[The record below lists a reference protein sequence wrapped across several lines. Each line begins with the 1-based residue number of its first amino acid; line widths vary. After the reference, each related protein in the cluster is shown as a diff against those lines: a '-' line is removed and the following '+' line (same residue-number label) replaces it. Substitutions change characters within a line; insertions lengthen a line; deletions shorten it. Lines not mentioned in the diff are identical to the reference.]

1 MSDPSLALTLP
12 PGPSSLP
19 AGPPHGRAA
28 AWSDARTMITRSLR
42 MSLRNV
48 DGLITAL
55 ALPVILML
63 MFVYLFGGAIH
74 TGTRYIDYVVPGV
87 LLVCVGWGAGNTAVG
102 VAHDLTTGIID
113 RFRSMDVRSEA
124 LINGHVAASVARNL
138 LSTGLVF
145 AVAFAIGFRSE
156 AGLAAWLGAAGILT
170 VFILA
175 LSWLAAAIGITA
187 RSAEAATGMTFLI
200 SFLAYPSSAFV
211 PVRTMP
217 TWLQGFAE
225 NQPVT
230 KVIDTIR
237 SLLGGTPA
245 GASAWYAL
253 AWSLGI
259 IAGSILLAGVL
270 FQRRTR

>member
-12 PGPSSLP
+12 ADPPPLP
-19 AGPPHGRAA
+19 ADPPRGRAA
-28 AWSDARTMITRSLR
+28 GWSDTRTMITRSLR

-138 LSTGLVF
+138 LSTALVF
-145 AVAFAIGFRSE
+145 AVAFAIGFRSD

-230 KVIDTIR
+230 QVIDTIR

-259 IAGSILLAGVL
+259 IAGSILLAGIL
-270 FQRRTR
+270 FRRRTR